1 MSHIVLAKAWNNGKF
16 LPNGGGCTSLTNYFK
31 DEYLDINWV
40 SITLELEGW
49 EKQVELAINTD
60 AFWSHGRELRSG
72 VIGKWLI
79 ANGKASWTAGRS
91 RKSFCVR
98 WAADTSPLLFMQKH
112 PPTAWM
118 PFWQLHSRWMN
129 KIEPNGRPCR
139 PFIP

>member
-16 LPNGGGCTSLTNYFK
+16 LPNGGGYGIRLTNYFK

-72 VIGKWLI
+72 VIG
-79 ANGKASWTAGRS
+79 RS
-91 RKSFCVR
+91 GMKCVLF
-98 WAADTSPLLFMQKH
+98 LLFMIPIFFFECKG
-112 PPTAWM
+112 
-118 PFWQLHSRWMN
+118 SRRFQSFQSKN
-129 KIEPNGRPCR
+129 REKRR
-139 PFIP
+139 